1 MNALK
6 DIIKLDANELAYPLS
21 DVQIEKLRANLDL
34 QTLNRYPDADAIELL
49 EAYSAYIGI
58 PQSQIIAGNG
68 SDEVLDLIFKA
79 FTTPKDIVLSLD
91 PSFVMY
97 EIMASIYKCE
107 FRRYQPETYYELNIA
122 NFMDYIE
129 ILSPRLIFICNPNN
143 PTGALINPKDLI
155 KIVQSTDAYVVIDE
169 AYGEF
174 ISDNFMDYSMLEM
187 IDELPNLIVLKT
199 LSKACGLA
207 GLRIGFGLS
216 NEINMKELYN
226 CKYPYTISNLSQAL
240 GIALLKSDFKE
251 TIDTNRLQIIKTRD
265 KMISELKQYKAL
277 EVFDSYSNFVWLK
290 LNADQI
296 SKDYFLETLVAK
308 NIKIRYFKKDY
319 LKDYFRI
326 TVGTEDEIQQV
337 LNCIEIALK
346 LERAAGQ

>member
-1 MNALK
+1 MNTLK
-6 DIIKLDANELAYPLS
+6 DTIKLDANELAYPLS

-155 KIVQSTDAYVVIDE
+155 KIIKSTDAYVVIDE

-187 IDELPNLIVLKT
+187 INELPNLIVLKT

-216 NEINMKELYN
+216 NEINMKRLYN

-251 TIDTNRLQIIKTRD
+251 TIDANRLQIIKTRD
-265 KMISELKQYKAL
+265 KMISKLKQYKAL

-296 SKDYFLETLVAK
+296 SKDYFLETLVTK
-308 NIKIRYFKKDY
+308 NIKIRHFKKDY

-326 TVGTEDEIQQV
+326 TVGTEYEIQEV

>member
-1 MNALK
+1 MNALENM
-6 DIIKLDANELAYPLS
+6 IKLDANELAYPLS
-21 DVQIEKLRANLDL
+21 ETQIEKLRAELDL
-34 QTLNRYPDADAIELL
+34 QKLNRYPDADAIELL

-68 SDEVLDLIFKA
+68 SDEVLDLIYKA
-79 FTTPKDIVLSLD
+79 FTTPKDIVLSVD

-107 FRRYQPETYYELNIA
+107 FRRYQPEAYYGLTPD
-122 NFMDYIE
+122 NFIEYVE
-129 ILSPRLIFICNPNN
+129 ILKPKLIFICNPNN
-143 PTGALINPKDLI
+143 PTGALLNPEDLI
-155 KIVQSTDAYVVIDE
+155 KIIKSTDAYVVIDE

-174 ISDNFMDYSMLEM
+174 ICDRFMDYSLLNK

-216 NEINMKELYN
+216 NAANMAKLYS

-251 TIDTNRLQIIKTRD
+251 TINSNRLQIIETRD
-265 KMISELKQYKAL
+265 RLIGELKQYKAL
-277 EVFDSYSNFVWLK
+277 EVFDSYANFIWMK
-290 LNADQI
+290 IDSEQI
-296 SKDYFLETLVAK
+296 SKEYFLEAFAAK

-319 LKDYFRI
+319 LADYFRI
-326 TVGTEDEIQQV
+326 TVGTEYEAQQV
-337 LNCIEIALK
+337 MACIDAVLG